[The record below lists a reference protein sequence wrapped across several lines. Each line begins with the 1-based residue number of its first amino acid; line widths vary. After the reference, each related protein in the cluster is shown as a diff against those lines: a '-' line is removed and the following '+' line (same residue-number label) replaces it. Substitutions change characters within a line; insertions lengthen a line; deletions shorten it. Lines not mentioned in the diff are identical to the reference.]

1 MARRPKPGDG
11 SVTVSIQD
19 VAREAGVAASTVSR
33 ALTIPGRIAEK
44 TRVKVIEAANRL
56 GYTANAAAR
65 NLRVG
70 SSKAV
75 LIVLP
80 GPFNAGASQVISQML
95 TVVDSEL
102 VPLGYSLL
110 IANIDRRQQADRY
123 ILQLAFSGVTSGAI
137 VFSSGVPEI
146 DGRSLA
152 DSGIPIV
159 SGLFDLS
166 DKGIPSI
173 VTNDRQASEET
184 IAHLY
189 ELGHRDFLYVGGPR
203 GNYHEVERHAGVRKA
218 LEGRPDCTLA
228 YASGDFHFASGVAA
242 AESYLAGDRSA
253 TAVYCASDD
262 MALAFIRRL
271 ADSGI
276 RTPDDVSV
284 VGFDGS
290 TVTAYTVPSLSS
302 VLQPTGL
309 MGRKVVQT
317 IIDLMEKRGEVPPRT
332 VIPSTLAIRESIAA
346 PRQRPLRPDVN
357 RPGLKKDGGCDR
369 D

>member
-1 MARRPKPGDG
+1 MAKKTKAGE
-11 SVTVSIQD
+11 SNVSVSIQD

-70 SSKAV
+70 SSKTV

-80 GPFNAGASQVISQML
+80 GPFNAGASQMIGQML

-137 VFSSGVPEI
+137 LFSSGVPEV

-152 DSGIPIV
+152 DSGVPIV

-166 DKGIPSI
+166 EQGIPSI
-173 VTNDRQASEET
+173 VTNDRQASRET
-184 IAHLY
+184 IEHLM

-203 GNYHEVERHAGVRKA
+203 ENYHEIERHRGVLEA
-218 LEGRPDCTLA
+218 LEGRPDCTVT
-228 YASGDFHFASGVAA
+228 YAPGDFHFASGVAA
-242 AESYLAGDRSA
+242 AEAYLAGDRKA
-253 TAVYCASDD
+253 TAVHCASDD

-271 ADSGI
+271 VDGGLESPG
-276 RTPDDVSV
+276 DVSV
-284 VGFDGS
+284 VGFDGGI
-290 TVTAYTVPSLSS
+290 VTSYTVPSLST
-302 VLQPTGL
+302 VQQPTDL

-317 IIDLMEKRGEVPPRT
+317 IIDLMEKRGEVLPRT
-332 VIPSTLAIRESIAA
+332 VIPSNLTIRESVAA
-346 PRQRPLRPDVN
+346 PRGAR
-357 RPGLKKDGGCDR
+357 
-369 D
+369 